1 MLEKV
6 EQDPNRRWT
15 DADFRAA
22 FKNWFSEPPAKSK
35 SANAPLLLNRIL
47 TDLGPMVVAASDQS
61 IVLLEFADRRML
73 ETQLKR
79 VQKHFKTVFASGKN
93 DVIEQCESELK
104 QYFAG
109 TLKEF
114 MVPVES
120 PGTEFQ
126 TSVWSQLRQVPYGKT
141 TSYDR
146 IARAIGRKGA
156 SRAIGTANGAN
167 RLAIIIPCH
176 RLIRSDGSISGYGGR
191 VWRKK
196 WLLDHEQSTL
206 I

>member
-1 MLEKV
+1 MDNKFIGL
-6 EQDPNRRWT
+6 PP
-15 DADFRAA
+15 ADFRTA
-22 FKNWFSEPPAKSK
+22 FKNWFSEPPTKSK
-35 SANAPLLLNRIL
+35 SANTPLLLNRIS

-61 IVLLEFADRRML
+61 IVLLEFADRRTL

-79 VQKHFKTVFASGKN
+79 VQKHFKTVFVSGKN

-104 QYFAG
+104 QYFSG
-109 TLKEF
+109 TLREF
-114 MVPVES
+114 TVPVDS

-126 TSVWSQLRQVPYGKT
+126 TSVWSQLRQVEYGKT

-156 SRAIGTANGAN
+156 SRAVGTANGNN

-176 RLIRSDGSISGYGGR
+176 RVIRSDGSISGYAGG

-196 WLLDHEQSTL
+196 WLLTHEQNTL
-206 I
+206 F